1 MGAIEYAIDNWDRLL
16 EFALQHIGF
25 VLLSIVI
32 ATVIGVALGVLT
44 YQRPTAAAL
53 VIAVS
58 ATILTIPS
66 FALFGLGITFF
77 GIGNLG
83 PVIGLILYSQLPIV
97 RNTITGLQEVD
108 PAVVESA
115 RGMGMSRWQSL
126 WRIELPLAWP
136 VVLTGVRVAT
146 LIVTS
151 IFAIAAYVG
160 ASGLGREIDRGL
172 SNLGAAWAFDVVLTA
187 TVAIVLVALVL
198 DVLYMLIGKLTIPRG
213 VRS

>member
-1 MGAIEYAIDNWDRLL
+1 MGAIEYAIDNWGRLL
-16 EFALQHIGF
+16 EFALQHMGF
-25 VLLSIVI
+25 VLLSIII
-32 ATVIGVALGVLT
+32 ATLIGVSLGVLT
-44 YQRPTAAAL
+44 YQRPGAASL
-53 VIAVS
+53 VIAVA

-66 FALFGLGITFF
+66 FALFGLGIAFF
-77 GIGNLG
+77 GIGNTG

-108 PAVVESA
+108 AAVVESA

-126 WRIELPLAWP
+126 LRIELPLAWP
-136 VVLTGVRVAT
+136 VVLAGVRVAT

-160 ASGLGREIDRGL
+160 ASGLGQEIDRGL
-172 SNLGAAWAFDVVLTA
+172 SNLGAAWAFDTVLAA
-187 TVAIVLVALVL
+187 TVAIVVVALVL
-198 DVLYMLIGKLTIPRG
+198 DLLYTLIGKLTIPRG